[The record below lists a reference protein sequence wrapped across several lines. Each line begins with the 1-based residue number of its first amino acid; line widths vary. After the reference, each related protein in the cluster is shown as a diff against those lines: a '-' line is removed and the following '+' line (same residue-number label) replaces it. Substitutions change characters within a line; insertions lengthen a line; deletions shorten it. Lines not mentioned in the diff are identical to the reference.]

1 MEEKEWSLMYDYATV
16 TMQNRILSEIS
27 NLNSSV
33 SQFLDSIITVLIL
46 ICFIFLVFIVYKFII
61 KCLGK

>member
-1 MEEKEWSLMYDYATV
+1 MYDYATV

-33 SQFLDSIITVLIL
+33 SQFLDSIITVLVL